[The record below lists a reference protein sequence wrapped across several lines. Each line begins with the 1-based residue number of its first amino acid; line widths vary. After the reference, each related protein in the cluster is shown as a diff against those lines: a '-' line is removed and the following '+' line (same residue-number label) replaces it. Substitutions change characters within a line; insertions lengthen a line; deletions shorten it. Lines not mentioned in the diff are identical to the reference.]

1 MASQSMKC
9 LTLTA
14 TALLLCGTAQ
24 PVLAQGMDLGTLV
37 LDTFEDGNTEVTAED
52 TNPGTATGTKV
63 PVRLTEV
70 PQAVA
75 VLGRDEI

>member
-37 LDTFEDGNTEVTAED
+37 LDTFEDGNTESPPRTPIPA
-52 TNPGTATGTKV
+52 PPPA
-63 PVRLTEV
+63 PRFRC
-70 PQAVA
+70 A
-75 VLGRDEI
+75 